1 MTQEDRDGWEADQ
14 LELERLQQDV
24 TMLNVMVRSLYDDR
38 EADIARRAMQER
50 RRHRTC
56 DELEDLIKDLE
67 DRARWVQ
74 RFLEDRNLVE
84 QCERFIR
91 RIQAAKHRITEG
103 V

>member
-14 LELERLQQDV
+14 LELVRLQQDV
-24 TMLNVMVRSLYDDR
+24 TMLNVIVRSLYDDR
-38 EADIARRAMQER
+38 VADIARRAMQER

-74 RFLEDRNLVE
+74 RFLEDRDLVE
-84 QCERFIR
+84 QFERFIR
-91 RIQAAKHRITEG
+91 RIQEAKNRTA
-103 V
+103 